1 MDLSA
6 KSIAGHIASI
16 KTDALSP
23 LLNPKAGSS
32 FDIAQLASG
41 YINSQSGLTGVD
53 GVNAVPGLSAIGRNM
68 ALSDPESAYKMM
80 TDINRRSVEYKAQYA
95 TLSDM
100 QTGVGQLSQAAEQL
114 GKITAE
120 SPFSTVK
127 SQLQSFA
134 DQYNSWR
141 RTYDAD
147 SQNPELLGNTQAAQA
162 ARHTLQASIS
172 NPFHGAN
179 QGLQGLAALGLE
191 IDPVSKMAKLDVTK
205 FEQTWAQQPANA
217 TAAINDFS
225 ANFSAAANLLTA
237 NGNFFQKQ
245 LSNLDRAIGYIQS
258 NQTAL
263 QTEFGLGDPPK
274 LSTRLSQALAE
285 YQKMQTVST

>member
-23 LLNPKAGSS
+23 LLSPKTSGS

-41 YINSQSGLTGVD
+41 YINSQSGLTDVAGVD
-53 GVNAVPGLSAIGRNM
+53 AIPGLSAIGRNM
-68 ALSDPESAYKMM
+68 ALPDPESAYKMM

-100 QTGVGQLSQAAEQL
+100 QAGVGQLSQVAEQL
-114 GKITAE
+114 GKITGE
-120 SPFSTVK
+120 SPFSSVK
-127 SQLQSFA
+127 SQFQNFA
-134 DQYNSWR
+134 DQYNHWR
-141 RTYDAD
+141 RSYDAD
-147 SQNPELLGNTQAAQA
+147 SQDPELLGNTQAAQA

-172 NPFHGAN
+172 SPFHGAEH
-179 QGLQGLAALGLE
+179 GLQGLAALGLE
-191 IDPVSKMAKLDVTK
+191 IDPITKMAKLDVAK
-205 FEQTWAQQPANA
+205 FEDTWAQQPANA
-217 TAAINDFS
+217 TAAIGDFS

-237 NGNFFQKQ
+237 SGNFFQKQ
-245 LSNLDRAIGYIQS
+245 LSNLDRAIDYIQS

-263 QTEFGLGDPPK
+263 QSEFGLGDPPK
-274 LSTRLSQALAE
+274 MSNRLTQALAE
-285 YQKMQTVST
+285 YQKNHTILT

>member
-6 KSIAGHIASI
+6 KSIAGHIANI

-23 LLNPKAGSS
+23 LLKTNTGS

-41 YINSQSGLTGVD
+41 YIKAQSEQLGVD
-53 GVNAVPGLSAIGRNM
+53 GVSAMTGLSAIGRNLS
-68 ALSDPESAYKMM
+68 LSDPESAYQMM
-80 TDINRRSVEYKAQYA
+80 SDINRRSVTYKAQHA

-100 QTGVGQLSQAAEQL
+100 QTGVGQLSQSATQL
-114 GKITAE
+114 GNISAA
-120 SPFSTVK
+120 SPFSSVK

-141 RTYDAD
+141 RQFDAD
-147 SQNPELLGNTQAAQA
+147 SQDPELLGNTQAAHA
-162 ARHTLQASIS
+162 ARHILQTSIS

-179 QGLQGLAALGLE
+179 QGLQGLAALGLK
-191 IDPVSKMAKLDVTK
+191 IDPVSRMAQLDVAK

-217 TAAINDFS
+217 AAAIQDFS
-225 ANFSAAANLLTA
+225 SNFSAAANLLSA
-237 NGNFFQKQ
+237 SGNFFQKQ
-245 LSNLDRAIGYIQS
+245 LNNLNRAIDYIHS

-263 QTEFGLGDPPK
+263 QAEFGLGDPPK

-285 YQKMQTVST
+285 YQKIQTALS

>member
-16 KTDALSP
+16 KTDTLSP

-32 FDIAQLASG
+32 FDIVQLASG
-41 YINSQSGLTGVD
+41 YINSQSGLTGVS
-53 GVNAVPGLSAIGRNM
+53 GVDTIPGLSAIGRNLS
-68 ALSDPESAYKMM
+68 LSDPESAYKMM
-80 TDINRRSVEYKAQYA
+80 TEINRRSVEYKAQYA

-114 GKITAE
+114 GEITAT
-120 SPFSTVK
+120 SSFATVK
-127 SQLQSFA
+127 SQLQRFT

-141 RTYDAD
+141 REFDTD
-147 SQNPELLGNTQAAQA
+147 SQDPELLGNTQAAQA

-179 QGLQGLAALGLE
+179 QGLQGLAALGLD
-191 IDPVSKMAKLDVTK
+191 IDPVTKMAKLDVAK

-217 TAAINDFS
+217 AAAINNFS
-225 ANFSAAANLLTA
+225 SNFSAATKLLSA

-245 LSNLDRAIGYIQS
+245 LSNLDRAIDYIQS
-258 NQTAL
+258 NQSAL
-263 QTEFGLGDPPK
+263 QAEFGLGDPPK
-274 LSTRLSQALAE
+274 LSNRLSQALAE
-285 YQKMQTVST
+285 YQKMQTVPT